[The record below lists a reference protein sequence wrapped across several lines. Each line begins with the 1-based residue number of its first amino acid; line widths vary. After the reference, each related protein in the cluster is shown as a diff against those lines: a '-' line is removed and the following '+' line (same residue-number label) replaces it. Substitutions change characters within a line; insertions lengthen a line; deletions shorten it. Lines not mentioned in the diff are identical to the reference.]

1 MKRSS
6 EAYLNNLL
14 NGKAIRQ
21 KLSAREYLIEHQ
33 DEVPL
38 VILVNYVSSIGERL
52 VINDGHIIKFSRG

>member
-38 VILVNYVSSIGERL
+38 VILVNYVASIGERL